1 MNFGLSEQVLEKLI
15 TLFGKETDVE
25 EVILFGSRAKGTFKE
40 GSDID
45 LALKGANT
53 NLKLVRKIELEID
66 DRMLPYVVDLVI
78 YNEIKEPQLTDHIN
92 RAGICIFKNINH
104 QTHD

>member
-1 MNFGLSEQVLEKLI
+1 MNFGLSEQVLEKII

-53 NLKLVRKIELEID
+53 DLQLLRKIELEID
-66 DRMLPYVVDLVI
+66 DLMLPYVVDLVI
-78 YNEIKEPQLTDHIN
+78 YNKIKEPQLTDHIN
-92 RAGICIFKNINH
+92 RTGKKT
-104 QTHD
+104 Q

>member
-1 MNFGLSEQVLEKLI
+1 MNFGLSEQVLEKII

-53 NLKLVRKIELEID
+53 DLQLLRKIELEID
-66 DRMLPYVVDLVI
+66 DLMLPYVVDLVI
-78 YNEIKEPQLTDHIN
+78 YNKIKEPQLTDHIN
-92 RAGICIFKNINH
+92 RTGICIYKK
-104 QTHD
+104 